1 MGVKDSAVMEKVHA
15 MKLAQRVEVMKP
27 SSTLAVTALVK
38 KMVSE
43 GHNVIGFGAGEP
55 DFDTPQHIKD
65 AVADAL
71 KAGLT
76 KYEPVSGTPA
86 ALKAVAQYMETKLK
100 RPLGPENVLISCGG
114 KHSLYLA
121 FMALVEP
128 GDEVIIPAPYWVS
141 YPEQARLCGATVVEV
156 PGSVDNDFKIT
167 PEKLEAAI
175 TPRSKVLIINS
186 PSNPNG
192 TMYSPAELKAL
203 AEVVLRHPQLIV
215 FADDIYERLVYGD
228 EPFVSWSSLHPDLFE
243 RTVTFNCLSKSY
255 AMTGWRVGFTVAEP
269 KLIKAMAGLQGQM
282 TSNITSF
289 IYPAIVAA
297 LSGPQDEVEK
307 MRQSFAERGQLMHRL
322 FSAIPGIKC
331 CKPTGAFYVFPDI
344 SAHFGKT
351 DPAGKKLET
360 AADFAESLLT
370 HAQVAVVPGED
381 FAGPNHV
388 RASFA
393 TSNEK
398 IEQGLAKI
406 ARFVKQLR

>member
-1 MGVKDSAVMEKVHA
+1 MQ
-15 MKLAQRVEVMKP
+15 LAQRVLVMKP

-38 KMVSE
+38 KMTAE
-43 GHNVIGFGAGEP
+43 GHQVIGFGAGEP

-65 AVADAL
+65 SVGEAL
-71 KAGLT
+71 AKGLT

-86 ALKAVAQYMETKLK
+86 ALKAIAQYMEPRLG
-100 RPLGPENVLISCGG
+100 RSLGPENVLISCGG

-121 FMALVEP
+121 FMALVQP
-128 GDEVIIPAPYWVS
+128 GDEVLIPAPYWVS
-141 YPEQARLCGATVVEV
+141 YPEQARLAGAEVVEI

-167 PEKLEAAI
+167 PEQLEKAI

-203 AEVVLRHPQLIV
+203 SEVVLRHPQLLV
-215 FADDIYERLVYGD
+215 FADDIYERLVYGS
-228 EPFVSWSSLHPDLFE
+228 EPFVSFASLHPDLWE

-269 KLIKAMAGLQGQM
+269 KLIKAMSGLQGQM

-297 LSGPQDEVEK
+297 LTGPQDEVEK
-307 MRQSFAERGQLMHRL
+307 MRQVFDQRGQLMHRL
-322 FSAIPGIKC
+322 FSAIPGFKC

-344 SAHFGKT
+344 SVTFGKT
-351 DPAGKKLET
+351 DPSGKKIET
-360 AADFAESLLT
+360 AADFAESLLK
-370 HAQVAVVPGED
+370 HAKVAVVPGED
-381 FAGPNHV
+381 FAGPNHI

-393 TSNEK
+393 TSNEN
-398 IEQGLAKI
+398 IEKGLQKLAE
-406 ARFVKQLR
+406 FVGQLH

>member
-1 MGVKDSAVMEKVHA
+1 MEKVDA
-15 MKLAQRVEVMKP
+15 MKLAQRVQVMKP

-38 KMVSE
+38 KMTSE
-43 GHNVIGFGAGEP
+43 GHKVIGFGAGEP

-65 AVADAL
+65 SVTDAL
-71 KAGLT
+71 SKGLT
-76 KYEPVSGTPA
+76 KYEPVNGTPA
-86 ALKAVAQYMETKLK
+86 ALKAVAQYMEPKLG
-100 RPLGPENVLISCGG
+100 RNLGPENVLISCGG

-141 YPEQARLCGATVVEV
+141 YPEQARLCGASVVEV

-167 PEKLEAAI
+167 PEQLEKAI

-192 TMYSPAELKAL
+192 TMYSPAELIAL
-203 AEVVLRHPQLIV
+203 SEVVLRHPQLIV
-215 FADDIYERLVYGD
+215 FADDIYERLVYGAD
-228 EPFVSWSSLHPDLFE
+228 PFVSWASLHPDLFE

-255 AMTGWRVGFTVAEP
+255 AMTGWRVGFAVAEP
-269 KLIKAMAGLQGQM
+269 KLIKAMSGLQGQM

-289 IYPAIVAA
+289 VYPAIVAA
-297 LSGPQDEVEK
+297 LTGPQDEVEK
-307 MRQSFAERGQLMHRL
+307 MRQTFAERGQLMHRL
-322 FSAIPGIKC
+322 FSAIPGVKC

-351 DPAGKKLET
+351 DPAGRKLES
-360 AADFAESLLT
+360 AAAFAESLLS

-393 TSNEK
+393 TSNQN
-398 IEQGLAKI
+398 IEQGLEKLS
-406 ARFVKQLR
+406 RFVEQLR

>member
-1 MGVKDSAVMEKVHA
+1 MSSLQSAA
-15 MKLAQRVEVMKP
+15 LSRVKP
-27 SSTLAVTALVK
+27 SATLAVTARARELK
-38 KMVSE
+38 RE
-43 GHNVIGFGAGEP
+43 GRDVIGLGAGEP
-55 DFDTPQHIKD
+55 DFDTPDNIKEAAIAAIRRGETKYTD
-65 AVADAL
+65 VDGLPELKMAVAA
-71 KAGLT
+71 KFARENGLT
-76 KYEPVSGTPA
+76 YGVNQIH
-86 ALKAVAQYMETKLK
+86 VA
-100 RPLGPENVLISCGG
+100 PGG
-114 KHSLYLA
+114 KTVIYNALLA
-121 FMALVEP
+121 TLSP
-128 GDEVIIPAPYWVS
+128 GDEVIVPAPYWVS

-167 PEKLEAAI
+167 PDQLEKAI

-215 FADDIYERLVYGD
+215 FADDIYERLVYGTD
-228 EPFVSWSSLHPDLFE
+228 PFVSWASLHPDLFE

-269 KLIKAMAGLQGQM
+269 KLIKAMSGLQGQM

-297 LSGPQDEVEK
+297 LTGPQDEVEK
-307 MRQSFAERGQLMHRL
+307 MRQTFDGRGQLMHRL
-322 FSAIPGIKC
+322 FSAIPGVKC

-344 SAHFGKT
+344 SAYFGKT

-360 AADFAESLLT
+360 AAAFAESLLS

-393 TSNEK
+393 TSNQN
-398 IEQGLAKI
+398 IEQGLEKL
-406 ARFVKQLR
+406 ARFVEQLR